1 MWQFVML
8 SQVALLC
15 YQLSLVWVLLYKN
28 DAIIV
33 KGRVLEFDLSIF
45 ELSIFLIF
53 RSLIFRSFL
62 WSLKKKINHDR
73 IKSLWSLKKIECN
86 WIDHVH
92 LWKRSTVI
100 ESILES
106 QKTIDSIEKNAFF
119 VCFWHFSP
127 FVCQKSESLP
137 SIFNLFK

>member
-53 RSLIFRSFL
+53 LSLIFRSFL
-62 WSLKKKINHDR
+62 WSLKKKINHDQ
-73 IKSLWSLKKIECN
+73 IKSLWSLKKIECK

-92 LWKRSTVI
+92 HSTVI

-106 QKTIDSIEKNAFF
+106 QKTIDSIEKKM
-119 VCFWHFSP
+119 HFLYVFDTFPPLYAKRVNHSH
-127 FVCQKSESLP
+127 QS
-137 SIFNLFK
+137 SIFLNY

>member
-1 MWQFVML
+1 ML

-53 RSLIFRSFL
+53 RSLSF
-62 WSLKKKINHDR
+62 
-73 IKSLWSLKKIECN
+73 
-86 WIDHVH
+86 
-92 LWKRSTVI
+92 
-100 ESILES
+100 
-106 QKTIDSIEKNAFF
+106 
-119 VCFWHFSP
+119 
-127 FVCQKSESLP
+127 P
-137 SIFNLFK
+137 SF

>member
-1 MWQFVML
+1 ML

-33 KGRVLEFDLSIF
+33 KGRVLEFDLWIF

-106 QKTIDSIEKNAFF
+106 QKTIDSIEKM
-119 VCFWHFSP
+119 HFLYVFDTFPPLYAKRVNHSH
-127 FVCQKSESLP
+127 QS
-137 SIFNLFK
+137 SIFLNY